1 LITDPE
7 VPPPPPPEERTTVPV
22 WVPFF
27 ALFAVLV
34 IVSIV
39 GLAVYGVAK
48 ATDTSIKASDDL
60 PVSFTQA
67 LTFFQDLVFVFAA
80 WIGVKLALGKVT
92 AADLGLRRVRRIW
105 PAIGWAALALVAFN
119 GFALLLAEIFG
130 QPKEQAL
137 VDDIRAEDALAVV
150 IAWGLLVCVLAP
162 LVEEVFFRGFMFT
175 VFARRMGVAWA
186 ALLDGIVFGLG
197 HAGGAEAVQLVA
209 LGAFGVA
216 LCLLYWRTQS
226 IIPGMALHA
235 LNNSIAFGET
245 LNLDPGLRVGV
256 VVGSVGVV
264 VAAATAVSSR
274 TAVAA

>member
-22 WVPFF
+22 WVPFL
-27 ALFAVLV
+27 ALFAALI

-39 GLAVYGVAK
+39 GLAVFGYVK
-48 ATDTSIKASDDL
+48 STDPTVKASGDL
-60 PVSFTQA
+60 PVPFTQA
-67 LTFFQDLVFVFAA
+67 LTFFQDLVFIYAA

-92 AADLGLRRVRRIW
+92 PADLGLRRVRRIW
-105 PAIGWAALALVAFN
+105 AAIGWAVAGLVAFYIV
-119 GFALLLAEIFG
+119 GAVLAELFG
-130 QPKEQAL
+130 KPDDQTL
-137 VDDIRAEDALAVV
+137 VDDLKTESALGVL
-150 IAWGLLVCVLAP
+150 IAWGLLICVLAP
-162 LVEEVFFRGFMFT
+162 IAEEVFFRGFMFT
-175 VFARRMGVAWA
+175 VFSRRMGVAWA
-186 ALLDGIVFGLG
+186 ALLDGVVFGIG
-197 HAGGAEAVQLVA
+197 HAGGAEAIQLVA

-235 LNNSIAFGET
+235 LNNSITFGAT
-245 LNLDPGLRVGV
+245 LDLEPALFAGV

-264 VAAATAVSSR
+264 VAAATAVSAR

>member
-48 ATDTSIKASDDL
+48 ATDTSVKGAGDL

-105 PAIGWAALALVAFN
+105 AAVGWATVALVAFN

-130 QPKEQAL
+130 QPKAQAL
-137 VDDIRAEDALAVV
+137 VNDIRAEDALGIV
-150 IAWGLLVCVLAP
+150 IAWGVLVCVLAP

-186 ALLDGIVFGLG
+186 ALLDGVVFGIG
-197 HAGGAEAVQLVA
+197 HAGGAQAIQLVA

-235 LNNSIAFGET
+235 LNNSIAFGEA
-245 LNLDPGLRVGV
+245 LNLDPALRVGV

-264 VAAATAVSSR
+264 VAAAGAVSAR

>member
-7 VPPPPPPEERTTVPV
+7 VPPPPPPEDRTTVPV

-48 ATDTSIKASDDL
+48 ATDASITGADDL

-80 WIGVKLALGKVT
+80 WIGVKLALGSVT
-92 AADLGLRRVRRIW
+92 AEDLGLRRVRRIW
-105 PAIGWAALALVAFN
+105 PAVGWATVALVAFYV
-119 GFALLLAEIFG
+119 FALLLAEIFG
-130 QPKEQAL
+130 KPRDQAL

-150 IAWGLLVCVLAP
+150 IAWGVLVCVLAP

-186 ALLDGIVFGLG
+186 AVLDGVVFGIG
-197 HAGGAEAVQLVA
+197 HAGGAEAIQLVA
-209 LGAFGVA
+209 LGGFGVA

-235 LNNSIAFGET
+235 LNNSIAFGEA
-245 LNLDPGLRVGV
+245 LKLDSGLRVGV

-264 VAAATAVSSR
+264 VAAASAVSAR
-274 TAVAA
+274 TAVTA

>member
-1 LITDPE
+1 LNTDPE
-7 VPPPPPPEERTTVPV
+7 VPPPPPPEERSTVPV

-48 ATDTSIKASDDL
+48 ATDASVTGADDL
-60 PVSFTQA
+60 PVSFTQG

-80 WIGVKLALGKVT
+80 WIGVKLALGRVT

-105 PAIGWAALALVAFN
+105 PAVGWATVALVAFN
-119 GFALLLAEIFG
+119 VFAILLAEIFG
-130 QPKEQAL
+130 KPSDQAL
-137 VDDIRAEDALAVV
+137 VSDIRAEDALAVV
-150 IAWGLLVCVLAP
+150 IAWGVLVCVLAP
-162 LVEEVFFRGFMFT
+162 IVEEIFFRGFMFT

-186 ALLDGIVFGLG
+186 ALLDGVVFGIG
-197 HAGGAEAVQLVA
+197 HAGGAEAIQLVA

-235 LNNSIAFGET
+235 LNNSIAFGEA
-245 LNLDPGLRVGV
+245 LDLDPALRVGV

-264 VAAATAVSSR
+264 VAAASAVSAR
-274 TAVAA
+274 TTVAA

>member
-48 ATDTSIKASDDL
+48 ATDTSVTGADDL
-60 PVSFTQA
+60 PVSFTQG

-80 WIGVKLALGKVT
+80 WIGVKLALGNVT
-92 AADLGLRRVRRIW
+92 AADLGLRRIRRIW
-105 PAIGWAALALVAFN
+105 PAVGWATVALVAFN
-119 GFALLLAEIFG
+119 GFALLLAEVFG

-137 VDDIRAEDALAVV
+137 VDDIRAEDALAIV

-162 LVEEVFFRGFMFT
+162 IVEEVFFRGFMFT

-186 ALLDGIVFGLG
+186 ALLDGVVFGIG
-197 HAGGAEAVQLVA
+197 HAGGAEVIQLVA

-235 LNNSIAFGET
+235 LNNSIAFGEA
-245 LNLDPGLRVGV
+245 LDLDAALRVGV

-264 VAAATAVSSR
+264 VAAASAVSAR

>member
-1 LITDPE
+1 
-7 VPPPPPPEERTTVPV
+7 VPPPPPPEERSTVPV

-39 GLAVYGVAK
+39 GLAVYGVAR
-48 ATDTSIKASDDL
+48 ATDTSLKDADDL
-60 PVSFTQA
+60 PVTFTQG

-80 WIGVKLALGKVT
+80 WIGVKLALGRVS

-105 PAIGWAALALVAFN
+105 PAVGWTAAAYVAFN
-119 GFALLLAEIFG
+119 VLAYLLTEIFG
-130 QPKEQAL
+130 KPKDQAL
-137 VDDIRAEDALAVV
+137 VSDIRAEDALAIV
-150 IAWGLLVCVLAP
+150 IAWGVLVCVLAP
-162 LVEEVFFRGFMFT
+162 IVEEVFFRGFMFT
-175 VFARRMGVAWA
+175 VFARRLGVAWA
-186 ALLDGIVFGLG
+186 ALLDGVVFGIG
-197 HAGGAEAVQLVA
+197 HAGGAEAIQLVA

-235 LNNSIAFGET
+235 LNNSIAFGEA
-245 LNLDPGLRVGV
+245 LKLDDALRVGV

-264 VAAATAVSSR
+264 VAAATAVSARS
-274 TAVAA
+274 AVAA

>member
-1 LITDPE
+1 MTSPE
-7 VPPPPPPEERTTVPV
+7 PPPLPEERTTVPV

-48 ATDTSIKASDDL
+48 ATDASVKGADDL

-80 WIGVKLALGKVT
+80 WIGVKLALGRIT
-92 AADLGLRRVRRIW
+92 AADLGLRRVRRVW
-105 PAIGWAALALVAFN
+105 PAVGWAAVALVAFN
-119 GFALLLAEIFG
+119 AIGLLLAQLFG
-130 QPKEQAL
+130 QPKDQAL
-137 VDDIRAEDALAVV
+137 VGEIRAEDALAILIV
-150 IAWGLLVCVLAP
+150 WGVLVCVLAP
-162 LVEEVFFRGFMFT
+162 IVEEVFFRGFMFT

-186 ALLDGIVFGLG
+186 AVLDGVVFGIG
-197 HAGGAEAVQLVA
+197 HAGGAEAIQLVA

-235 LNNSIAFGET
+235 LNNSIAFGEA
-245 LNLDPGLRVGV
+245 LNLDPALRVGV

-264 VAAATAVSSR
+264 VAAATAVSAR

>member
-1 LITDPE
+1 LNTDPE
-7 VPPPPPPEERTTVPV
+7 VPPPPPPEERSTVPV

-48 ATDTSIKASDDL
+48 ATDASVTGADDL
-60 PVSFTQA
+60 PVSFTQG

-105 PAIGWAALALVAFN
+105 PAVGWAIVALVAFN
-119 GFALLLAEIFG
+119 VFAILLAEIFG
-130 QPKEQAL
+130 KPRDQAL
-137 VDDIRAEDALAVV
+137 VSDIRAEDALAVV
-150 IAWGLLVCVLAP
+150 IAWGVLVCVLAP
-162 LVEEVFFRGFMFT
+162 IVEEIFFRGFMFT

-186 ALLDGIVFGLG
+186 ALLDGVVFGIG
-197 HAGGAEAVQLVA
+197 HAGGAEAIQLVA

-235 LNNSIAFGET
+235 LNNSIAFGEA
-245 LNLDPGLRVGV
+245 LDLDPALRVGV

-264 VAAATAVSSR
+264 VAAASAVSAR
-274 TAVAA
+274 TTVAA

>member
-1 LITDPE
+1 MTSPE
-7 VPPPPPPEERTTVPV
+7 PPPLPEERTTVPV

-48 ATDTSIKASDDL
+48 ATDASVKGADDL

-80 WIGVKLALGKVT
+80 WIGVKLALGRIT
-92 AADLGLRRVRRIW
+92 AADLGLRRVRRVW
-105 PAIGWAALALVAFN
+105 PAVGWAAVALVAFN
-119 GFALLLAEIFG
+119 AIGLLLAELFG
-130 QPKEQAL
+130 QPKDQAL
-137 VDDIRAEDALAVV
+137 VGEIRAEDALAILIV
-150 IAWGLLVCVLAP
+150 WGVLVCVLAP
-162 LVEEVFFRGFMFT
+162 IVEEVFFRGFMFT

-186 ALLDGIVFGLG
+186 AVLDGVVFGIG
-197 HAGGAEAVQLVA
+197 HAGGAEAIQLVA

-245 LNLDPGLRVGV
+245 LSLDPAFRVGI

-264 VAAATAVSSR
+264 VAAATAVSARS
-274 TAVAA
+274 AVAA